1 MKHLIA
7 ILSVLP
13 LFVAPANAHV
23 GHWADVAGHD
33 HWVAAGALGA
43 AAAAALWGWRKGKK
57 DEAEVE
63 EADAVEPAT
72 EEEPA

>member
-13 LFVAPANAHV
+13 LFAVPANAHV

-57 DEAEVE
+57 DEAEAE

>member
-1 MKHLIA
+1 MKYLIA
-7 ILSVLP
+7 ILCAGP
-13 LFVAPANAHV
+13 LFAEPANAHV

-43 AAAAALWGWRKGKK
+43 AAAAALWGWCKGKK
-57 DEAEVE
+57 NETEAE